1 MSYGTKEGN
10 YFKADPNI
18 KGGDKLQDSK
28 YALVIEDEGS
38 STPGLITIWD
48 SQLLLGVPNSRE
60 VGTISVDGTFTPNPG
75 YTVSEEVEYF
85 SNPDVTKAVKN
96 QAIITA
102 TKAQTSEG
110 VNPEDAEKRSRE
122 LIETGKTETATDR
135 TNVDRATDQFNIT
148 SFNVAKGKARD
159 NYPENLTYPEKLDT
173 TKQDCIKFSIKEL
186 TKVSFNPTLGEKSF
200 NKTYTN
206 VTGSV
211 ILPIQPSITDGNNV
225 RWGSSDFNAIQA
237 FGVATSVNLA
247 TAGNIDSL
255 ISELGDISNT
265 ALKKIFEKGNNQYK
279 QAIGLYLAEQA
290 VGSQGLLSRA
300 TGTVLNPNMELLFQG
315 PDLRS
320 FAFQFKLSPRSDT
333 EAKKVKQIIRF
344 FKQAM
349 SVKTTA
355 SSVFLKS
362 PHVFDI
368 RYLSNN
374 EDHKSLNRI
383 KTCAL
388 ISCDV
393 DYTPDGSYMT
403 FNDPEKTMTSYGLT
417 LRFNELEPIYDSDY
431 NTGSGADGTTNIHT
445 NITEDEIG
453 F

>member
-1 MSYGTKEGN
+1 MSYGNKDDN
-10 YFKADPNI
+10 FFKADPNI
-18 KGGDKLQDSK
+18 KGGDKLK
-28 YALVIEDEGS
+28 TGNYTVVIEDEGS
-38 STPGLITIWD
+38 STPGLITIFD
-48 SQLLLGVPNSRE
+48 TQTLPLGIKNYRK
-60 VGTISVDGTFTPNPG
+60 VGTIPSGGTFTTNPG
-75 YTVSEEVEYF
+75 STLSEEVEYF

-102 TKAQTSEG
+102 TKSQTSQG
-110 VNPEDAEKRSRE
+110 VNPEDAEKRSRQ
-122 LIETGKTETATDR
+122 LIETGKTEIATDR
-135 TNVDRATDQFNIT
+135 TDLDRALDKDFDVT
-148 SFNVAKGKARD
+148 SFTVAEGKARD

-206 VTGSV
+206 LTGSV

-237 FGVATSVNLA
+237 FGVSASVNLA
-247 TAGNIDSL
+247 NSGSVDAL
-255 ISELGDISNT
+255 ISELGNISNT
-265 ALKKIFEKGNNQYK
+265 AVKDIFGNNKYK

-403 FNDPEKTMTSYGLT
+403 FNDTEKTMTSYGLT

-431 NTGSGADGTTNIHT
+431 NKGSGADGTTNIHT